1 MKKNSFKGSASIGN
15 SGIKKHLGND
25 DQTGTGSR
33 ATDRALSVSTMAT
46 RLPQRPRAHE
56 LEVESEKYFRQN
68 LPAGWTC
75 DKPQHDYGVDLRLGL
90 TTDGRITGQQL
101 VVQLKA
107 SEIANT
113 GDYVVVRLKVTTLAM
128 LRQMLEVAMLVKYIM
143 SEGEAYWLLLKDFTA
158 EPMNGQKTVSVRIP
172 KVNRLSENPWPLI
185 GQHVNDVHFRKLNA
199 NRPGH
204 PQQ

>member
-1 MKKNSFKGSASIGN
+1 
-15 SGIKKHLGND
+15 
-25 DQTGTGSR
+25 
-33 ATDRALSVSTMAT
+33 MAA

-56 LEVESEKYFRQN
+56 LEVQSENFFRQN

-90 TTDGRITGQQL
+90 TIDGQITGQQL

-107 SEIANT
+107 SEVANAA
-113 GDYVVVRLKVTTLAM
+113 DYVVVRLEVTTLAL
-128 LRQMLEVAMLVKYIM
+128 LRKMLEVAMLVKYIAA
-143 SEGEAYWLLLKDFTA
+143 EREAYWLLLKDFTA
-158 EPMNGQKTVSVRIP
+158 EPMDGQRTVSVRIP
-172 KVNRLSENPWPLI
+172 KVNRLSANPWPFI
-185 GQHVNDVHFRKLNA
+185 GQHVQAVHFRKLNA